1 MDENL
6 ARRVADDQGNSG
18 HDGSLAASTRLHRVT
33 SAAKELPD
41 VRRLAW
47 SASAAAISL
56 VATSF
61 LGSAWYL
68 AEKIRS
74 EALAVA
80 PGPAMP
86 AFDDVQFAA
95 LQPGKVQ
102 LRAIGDQP
110 ALLKPELCA
119 IAWQGGIG
127 QLGPVVAVSGGL
139 VTRPLTVISGSAP
152 EVGQLAALD
161 ASYFLGDPAAALGIP
176 VHDVVVPG
184 QLGPLPAW
192 YFPGP
197 GNTFVIGVHG
207 QNGTRKDVLR
217 IIDVVHRIGFPA
229 LAITYRNDLATSR
242 DPSGYHRYG
251 QAEWSDLE
259 AAVRWSL
266 AQGARSVVLT
276 GQSMGGGV
284 VAAFLKHSPL
294 APKVTRVVLDA
305 PMLDLHAAIGHQA
318 DRHPLPV
325 IGRLPAPLIWMAKRI
340 ASARFGVDWPATSY
354 LDDTTWLK
362 VPALVTHGED
372 DPRVPISISIRLSE
386 LKPSLVTFERF
397 PGAGHLESWNI
408 DRSRYTSSV
417 ESFLEPVMS

>member
-1 MDENL
+1 M
-6 ARRVADDQGNSG
+6 ARPVSQPG
-18 HDGSLAASTRLHRVT
+18 DGRLHRVT
-33 SAAKELPD
+33 SVAKGLPS
-41 VRRLAW
+41 VRRVAW
-47 SASAAAISL
+47 SAIAAVIGLAAA
-56 VATSF
+56 SF

-80 PGPAMP
+80 PGPAIP

-95 LQPGKVQ
+95 LQPGKAG

-110 ALLKPELCA
+110 ALLKPGLCA

-127 QLGPVVAVSGGL
+127 QLGPVAAVSGGL
-139 VTRPLTVISGSAP
+139 VTRPLTVISGAAP
-152 EVGQLAALD
+152 WAGQLAALD
-161 ASYFLGDPAAALGIP
+161 PSYFLGDPAAALGIP

-184 QLGPLPAW
+184 RLGTLPAW
-192 YFPGP
+192 YFPAP
-197 GNTFVIGVHG
+197 GSTFVIGVHG

-217 IIDVVHRIGFPA
+217 IIDIVHRMGFPA
-229 LAITYRNDLATSR
+229 LAITYRNDLAAAR

-251 QAEWSDLE
+251 QAEWPDLE

-266 AQGARSVVLT
+266 AQGARSVVLA

-284 VAAFLKHSPL
+284 VAAFLEHSLL
-294 APKVTRVVLDA
+294 APAVTRVVLDA

-318 DRHPLPV
+318 DQHLLPV
-325 IGRLPAPLIWMAKRI
+325 IGRLPAPLIWTAKRI
-340 ASARFGVDWPATSY
+340 ASARFGVDWSAISY
-354 LDDTTWLK
+354 LDETTWLK

-372 DPRVPISISIRLSE
+372 DLRVPISISIRLSE

-408 DRSRYTSSV
+408 DRPRYTSLV